1 MTHPDRF
8 GAWRAV
14 LPPIHPDGWPFI
26 AIALVATIILFVIW
40 QPLGW
45 IGLMAALWVVAF
57 FRDPWRVTPQSPGLA
72 LAPADG
78 EIIVV
83 DHAPPPAE
91 LEMGTAPMLRIEIF
105 LSLLDVHINRLPV
118 AGKVT
123 KIAYRKGSFR
133 DARDMQAGSENER
146 NAIALAMPDG
156 VAAVVQIAGRVARRI
171 RCDLLEGQEGI
182 AGQRFG
188 LIRFGSRAAIFLP
201 AHYVPLVH
209 EGQRAVAGETVIAA
223 AADAALAP
231 RAGYVNQ

>member
-26 AIALVATIILFVIW
+26 AIALVVTIILFAIR

-45 IGLMAALWVVAF
+45 IGLIASLWMVAF
-57 FRDPWRVTPQSPGLA
+57 FRDPWRVTPQSPGLV

-133 DARDMQAGSENER
+133 DARDPLAGGENER
-146 NAIALAMPDG
+146 NAIALATSDG
-156 VAAVVQIAGRVARRI
+156 AVAVVQIAGRVARRI
-171 RCDLLEGQEGI
+171 RCDLNEGQDAI

-201 AHYVPLVH
+201 AHYLPLVH
-209 EGQRAVAGETVIAA
+209 QGQRAIGGETVIAA
-223 AADAALAP
+223 APNVAGAA
-231 RAGYVNQ
+231 RDGFVTQ